1 MKSGER
7 TSMDSETRFS
17 PAKRGCL
24 LQEVS
29 FFNLSDNKKLQIESH
44 YHDFHKVII
53 FLSGKVTYCVEG
65 IAYPLKPWDVV
76 LVHQDSVH
84 NPVIDPAL
92 PYRRMVL
99 WLKPSFLQ
107 SGGVAGDDLLTCFSL
122 AQQNKNHVLR
132 MTQDMLPVIKGLVGQ
147 IDETCGNRQF
157 GDTILRNAL
166 LLQLLVHINRL
177 MLSRQDGITPA
188 GVQQDESISEVLRHI
203 DKHLAEDLS
212 VEKLA
217 AEFFLSKYH
226 FMRKFKQHTGYS
238 VHSYVLQKRLISAGR
253 LIREGNPVMLACLES
268 GFSDYSNFTRS
279 FKKVY
284 GLSPRKYQGLAQQ
297 NNTLLPEQGAL
308 QLQDGNDA
316 KQYDEHS

>member
-1 MKSGER
+1 
-7 TSMDSETRFS
+7 MDSETQFS
-17 PAKRGCL
+17 PAKRGYL

-29 FFNLSDNKKLQIESH
+29 FFNLSDSKKLQIESH

-65 IAYPLKPWDVV
+65 VAYPLKPWDVV
-76 LVHQDSVH
+76 LVQQDSVH

-147 IDETCGNRQF
+147 IDATCADRQF
-157 GDTILRNAL
+157 GDAILRNAL

-177 MLSRQDGITPA
+177 MLLRQDGTTPA
-188 GVQQDESISEVLRHI
+188 GVQQDESIGEVLRHI
-203 DKHLAEDLS
+203 DEHLAEDLS

-297 NNTLLPEQGAL
+297 NNNTLLPEQAVQGAL
-308 QLQDGNDA
+308 QLQDGNNA
-316 KQYDEHS
+316 KQHDEHS

>member
-1 MKSGER
+1 
-7 TSMDSETRFS
+7 MDSEAQAS
-17 PAKRGCL
+17 PAKRGYL

-29 FFNLSDNKKLQIESH
+29 FFNLADSKKLQIESH
-44 YHDFHKVII
+44 YHDFHKIII
-53 FLSGKVTYCVEG
+53 FLAGKVTYCVEG

-84 NPVIDPAL
+84 NPVIDPSL

-107 SGGVAGDDLLTCFSL
+107 NGGVAGDDLLTCFSL
-122 AQQNKNHVLR
+122 ARQNKNHVLR

-147 IDETCGNRQF
+147 IDATCADRQF
-157 GDTILRNAL
+157 GDAILRNAL

-177 MLSRQDGITPA
+177 MLLRQDGTTPA
-188 GVQQDESISEVLRHI
+188 GVQQDESIGEVLRHI
-203 DKHLAEDLS
+203 DEHLAGDLS

-217 AEFFLSKYH
+217 TEFFLSKYH

-253 LIREGNPVMLACLES
+253 LIREGKPVMLACLES

-284 GLSPRKYQGLAQQ
+284 GLSPKKYQGLAQESSR
-297 NNTLLPEQGAL
+297 LLPELSLKL
-308 QLQDGNDA
+308 QEGDDAQQD
-316 KQYDEHS
+316 DEHS

>member
-1 MKSGER
+1 
-7 TSMDSETRFS
+7 MDSEVQVA
-17 PAKRGCL
+17 PAKRGYL

-29 FFNLSDNKKLQIESH
+29 FFNLSDSKKLQIESH
-44 YHDFHKVII
+44 YHDFHKIII

-84 NPVIDPAL
+84 NPVIDPSL

-107 SGGVAGDDLLTCFSL
+107 SGVPGDDLLTCFSL

-132 MTQDMLPVIKGLVGQ
+132 MTQDMLPVIKSLVGQ
-147 IDETCGNRQF
+147 VDATCANCRF
-157 GDTILRNAL
+157 GDEILRKAL

-177 MLSRQDGITPA
+177 MLSRQEGTMPA
-188 GVQQDESISEVLRHI
+188 GVQQDESIGEVLRHI
-203 DKHLAEDLS
+203 DEHLTEDLS
-212 VEKLA
+212 IERLA

-238 VHSYVLQKRLISAGR
+238 IHSYVLQKRLISAGR

-284 GLSPRKYQGLAQQ
+284 GLSPKKYQGLAQKSSSS
-297 NNTLLPEQGAL
+297 LEF
-308 QLQDGNDA
+308 QDGDNA
-316 KQYDEHS
+316 